1 MNQIRLWVFWIGPYL
16 KDLRLWIKCLL
27 DILGK
32 TKLQG
37 SFAVDKI
44 SYKPRGYGQDKM
56 STSQIYRWMD
66 SYIYI
71 FIIHINNTCQG
82 SPIPGSQIGTG
93 PLPVRNR
100 ATQQDAS
107 SRASEQSFI
116 CIYSHSLLLALPPE
130 LHFYQ
135 VSGSIIDVMCLN
147 HPQTIP
153 PCHLMENI
161 IFYETVPWCQ
171 KGWGP
176 LTHSHG
182 RMIKNET
189 KKGNFIH

>member
-32 TKLQG
+32 TKLQDPLPWTKYPTNQG
-37 SFAVDKI
+37 V
-44 SYKPRGYGQDKM
+44 
-56 STSQIYRWMD
+56 MD
-66 SYIYI
+66 RTKCLLTKYTDGWIVIYI
-71 FIIHINNTCQG
+71 SIIHINNTCQG

-93 PLPVRNR
+93 PLPVRNW

-130 LHFYQ
+130 LHFSQ
-135 VSGSIIDVMCLN
+135 VSGSIIEVMYLN

-153 PCHLMENI
+153 PCHLMEKM

-176 LTHSHG
+176 LIHSHG

-189 KKGNFIH
+189 KKGDFIH